1 MNNPFQEQLLKAG
14 LASKKQVQKAKQA
27 RSKKNKQRNQK
38 QTGANEAQIQARQAA
53 VEKANRDRE
62 LNQKKEQETRNKSIA
77 AEINQLIK
85 NNALGRDKGCET
97 VYNFTHAGMVK
108 RIYVNEDL
116 RQQIMQGQLGIAQIE
131 QRYELVPL
139 AVAEKIQQRDK
150 QRVVLLSDEDVL
162 ADDDEDDDCY
172 ADYQIPDDLM
182 W

>member
-85 NNALGRDKGCET
+85 NNALDRKKGCEV
-97 VYNFTHAGMVK
+97 VYNFTHAGTVK
-108 RIYVNEDL
+108 RLYINEDM
-116 RQQIMQGQLGIAQIE
+116 RQQLIQGKLGIAQIE

-139 AVAEKIQQRDK
+139 LVAEKIQQRDEM
-150 QRVVLLSDEDVL
+150 RVVLFNEDSVV
-162 ADDDEDDDCY
+162 ADDKDDLY